1 MNLQGIKNR
10 FFRRLK
16 KIIAYT
22 ILFVV
27 AFFTLSFITLQIPA
41 VQENLITRYLKT
53 FNKVTGFNANLESFN
68 LTWYDRLEIY
78 GLSIKDPENNTMIR
92 ARRLKVNFVFH
103 SLLKKNDV
111 NIDAVELDSAQVS
124 LITIPDSDS
133 STDLNINIFIDR
145 LNKMLSSGKGGGSNP
160 KVNIGE
166 IVINNALF
174 HYNERKLTDST
185 TQGFNYRHFT
195 LSIPDAQAQNFKIIG
210 DTTQFN
216 VLDLQAVDENTRLK
230 IDQLQTFF
238 RISQNSMEFL
248 GLHLKVGKSTIN
260 DTIVFKYKS
269 QRDLSD
275 FVNKVS
281 LKAHLTN
288 TLIHPEDL
296 LLFAPEVSMLK
307 HPLHLEG
314 MLTGKVSK
322 LYYKNMSVGYNNTS
336 LHGSLQMDG
345 LPVLKETFI
354 NLKLSKSKINIRDFA
369 FVIPQ

>member
-22 ILFVV
+22 ILFFV

-53 FNKVTGFNANLESFN
+53 FNKVTGFNANVESFN

-78 GLSIKDPENNTMIR
+78 GLSVKDPENNTMIR

-103 SLLKKNDV
+103 SLLKKKDI

-195 LSIPDAQAQNFKIIG
+195 LSIPDAQAQNFKVIG

-230 IDQLQTFF
+230 IDQL
-238 RISQNSMEFL
+238 
-248 GLHLKVGKSTIN
+248 H
-260 DTIVFKYKS
+260 
-269 QRDLSD
+269 
-275 FVNKVS
+275 S
-281 LKAHLTN
+281 L
-288 TLIHPEDL
+288 
-296 LLFAPEVSMLK
+296 
-307 HPLHLEG
+307 
-314 MLTGKVSK
+314 
-322 LYYKNMSVGYNNTS
+322 
-336 LHGSLQMDG
+336 
-345 LPVLKETFI
+345 
-354 NLKLSKSKINIRDFA
+354 
-369 FVIPQ
+369 